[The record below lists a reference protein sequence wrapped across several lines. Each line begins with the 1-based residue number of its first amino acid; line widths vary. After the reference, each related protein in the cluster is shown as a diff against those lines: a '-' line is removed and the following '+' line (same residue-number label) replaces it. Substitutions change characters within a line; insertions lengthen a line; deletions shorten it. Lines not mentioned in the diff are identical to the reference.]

1 MPVSAVAA
9 WILGGVLLGSWVYCV
24 LIVVA
29 ARKFLSMRPSPLQRG
44 PEPVSILKPLS
55 GHDEGLEDNL
65 RSFFTQKYAGEYEI
79 LFAVRNES
87 DAAVPVVRRLQAV
100 FPDIPSRL
108 LFVGEPPYPN
118 AKVWSLDHMMREASH
133 DLLIM
138 SDSDIRVDPYLLHVV
153 AAEFQDPKLGV
164 ATCPYRAIGGEGSIW
179 SRLEAVG
186 MNTEFFG
193 GVLVARMLEG
203 MHFAVGP
210 TIAARRRCLREIGG
224 FDRLNE
230 YLAEDFVMGKFASEA
245 GWGVILSAY
254 VVEHR
259 IGSETF
265 EKNAAHRIRWAR
277 STRRSRPAG
286 YVGQLFT
293 NPFPL
298 ALFFV
303 AAAPHLW
310 PALLFTLALRSIAAR
325 AVAEAVLGTT
335 VGWPLLLQQDL
346 LSFVF
351 WVAGFFGNTIEWR
364 GIRYLL
370 QPDGKFTR
378 QMD

>member
-1 MPVSAVAA
+1 
-9 WILGGVLLGSWVYCV
+9 
-24 LIVVA
+24 
-29 ARKFLSMRPSPLQRG
+29 
-44 PEPVSILKPLS
+44 
-55 GHDEGLEDNL
+55 
-65 RSFFTQKYAGEYEI
+65 
-79 LFAVRNES
+79 
-87 DAAVPVVRRLQAV
+87 
-100 FPDIPSRL
+100 
-108 LFVGEPPYPN
+108 
-118 AKVWSLDHMMREASH
+118 
-133 DLLIM
+133 
-138 SDSDIRVDPYLLHVV
+138 
-153 AAEFQDPKLGV
+153 
-164 ATCPYRAIGGEGSIW
+164 
-179 SRLEAVG
+179 
-186 MNTEFFG
+186 
-193 GVLVARMLEG
+193 MLEG

-254 VVEHR
+254 VV
-259 IGSETF
+259 
-265 EKNAAHRIRWAR
+265 AHRIRWAR

-293 NPFPL
+293 NPIPL

-325 AVAEAVLGTT
+325 AVAEAVLRTSP
-335 VGWPLLLQQDL
+335 GWGLLLQQDL

-364 GIRYLL
+364 GIRYVL

-378 QMD
+378 QTD